1 MGDTNVDDNTK
12 KEASQVGSNW
22 FGNLVYWLIGQVWI
36 GGVQNLSFIPNFIGL
51 WQMGHDIILS
61 VVKAVK
67 PERVTYGF
75 DKPFK
80 NPWKGTDVGSLEG
93 KMISK

>member
-1 MGDTNVDDNTK
+1 
-12 KEASQVGSNW
+12 
-22 FGNLVYWLIGQVWI
+22 
-36 GGVQNLSFIPNFIGL
+36 
-51 WQMGHDIILS
+51 MGHDIILS

-80 NPWKGTDVGSLEG
+80 NPWKGTDVGSLKG
-93 KMISK
+93 KMIPK